1 MRRAIFC
8 CLFCL
13 VIAGC
18 SLPSGTFV
26 APRLE
31 NDTSSARLMNIRIER
46 WGEMRFSGLLA
57 LRRDGPGLYYALL
70 DATGVKLLEAVTA
83 DDSGYRLIHGKG
95 ALRESGLGEFLAE
108 VLTRIYLQE
117 PAVQPCSGSWLYQV
131 CRDEEAAGAWQKYG
145 QAGFFE
151 VWRAKSAPDQ
161 QSATGAVIYRQ
172 PWLGIR
178 LVLQSIH
185 PAS

>member
-1 MRRAIFC
+1 MRQAIFC
-8 CLFCL
+8 CFVCL
-13 VIAGC
+13 VLAGC
-18 SLPSGTFV
+18 GLPPGSLV

-31 NDTSSARLMNIRIER
+31 NDKGPGRLLDIRIER
-46 WGEMRFSGLLA
+46 WGEVRFSGLLA
-57 LRRDGPGLYYALL
+57 LRPDGSGLYYALL

-117 PAVQPCSGSWLYQV
+117 PAVPPCAGSWLYRV
-131 CRDEEAAGAWQKYG
+131 CRDQGADGAWQKYG
-145 QAGFFE
+145 QTGFLE
-151 VWRAKSAPDQ
+151 IWRVQPAADQDPSAE
-161 QSATGAVIYRQ
+161 ALIYRQ

-178 LVLQSIH
+178 IILQSMH
-185 PAS
+185 PAP